1 MKQRLTLGL
10 LALAMMASALAH
22 AKDGGFVFG
31 VKPSATVQTSYF
43 GMERGKFVFYGG
55 LDMLALGAKMKG
67 MDADWSSYSGNQGQ
81 YRTERSFEYSG
92 SAILIAPRLGVKC
105 RLSSHTLRPYLFAD
119 LFKVFPFV
127 SVKGEEDT
135 REYRD
140 GILYG
145 TYHSSQDNKKT
156 EDMVKDI
163 LGVWG
168 FNLGFGS
175 EYFFSE
181 NFSIGGE
188 YVFRLFATSTEDK
201 GEEGSRGGGYQWG
214 RTWKDELS
222 GSLKMSYAAIV
233 LNYYF

>member
-1 MKQRLTLGL
+1 
-10 LALAMMASALAH
+10 MMASAMAY

-55 LDMLALGAKMKG
+55 LDMLAIGAKMKG
-67 MDADWSSYSGNQGQ
+67 QDVDWSSYSYSEYQGQ
-81 YRTERSFEYSG
+81 YRTEKSFEYSG
-92 SAILIAPRLGVKC
+92 SATLIAPRLGVKC

-119 LFKVFPFV
+119 LYKVFPFV
-127 SVKGEEDT
+127 NVKGEENT

-140 GILYG
+140 GILYD
-145 TYHSSQDNKKT
+145 TYHNSEDNQET

-163 LGVWG
+163 LDVWG

-188 YVFRLFATSTEDK
+188 YVFRLFATSSEYK
-201 GEEGSRGGGYQWG
+201 GEDGSGGGGGGYEWG
-214 RTWKDELS
+214 QTWKDELS